1 MLARGPCS
9 PGLLRGMFRCTPI
22 AWPERR
28 KRAPVLPERS
38 CYIYLLRARLWAV
51 QQPDWNNSLLK
62 ATHLLFPPEGA
73 AALEHD
79 PKKLQTFWM

>member
-38 CYIYLLRARLWAV
+38 CYIFLESASLGNSRLEK
-51 QQPDWNNSLLK
+51 SLLK
-62 ATHLLFPPEGA
+62 ARHLLFRLKAP
-73 AALEHD
+73 L
-79 PKKLQTFWM
+79 L